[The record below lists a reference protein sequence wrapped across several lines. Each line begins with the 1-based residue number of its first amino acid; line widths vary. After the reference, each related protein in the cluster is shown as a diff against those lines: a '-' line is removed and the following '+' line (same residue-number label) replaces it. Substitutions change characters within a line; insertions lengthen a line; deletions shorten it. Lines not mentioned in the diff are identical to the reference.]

1 MKRLNTSA
9 DKAVWL
15 CQCFPSKVRPFSL
28 TAWSPCRHFCHQ
40 NTLYEPKDG
49 SGQSSGQ
56 FKISENFQL
65 LHLKNLPRH
74 SWERRSDSSLSSSS
88 TTLFFF
94 FFLLSPPFSHF
105 KTLLSPEFDQPAGRK
120 FALSC
125 PLQKKDSQEYPG
137 RDLHGLKTLYLQSD
151 LNLQS
156 AVTLS

>member
-1 MKRLNTSA
+1 MALVSHQVNLKSVKTSSYFISKIFQGIPGRG
-9 DKAVWL
+9 DQIL
-15 CQCFPSKVRPFSL
+15 LFP
-28 TAWSPCRHFCHQ
+28 
-40 NTLYEPKDG
+40 
-49 SGQSSGQ
+49 
-56 FKISENFQL
+56 L
-65 LHLKNLPRH
+65 LLPP
-74 SWERRSDSSLSSSS
+74 
-88 TTLFFF
+88 FFF